1 LCSFTSRRKV
11 CFFSGVPKMRG
22 EEFFGEVKEERLID
36 RELSW
41 VQVINVVVILSVS
54 IGLYLWGTPI
64 RIESLWSWSYW
75 LEVTGFA
82 LIVGE
87 LLFEENIRKWSSYG
101 EGWFTPGDDNF
112 VGWRKTSA
120 FIAAPC
126 VIGAS
131 FSAWI
136 YSVADG
142 EIGKLLREIFHPFFV
157 WEMSVLLG
165 LFLAISGGAYVYVLS
180 KTNDRLFAKGVG
192 LAVPG
197 LTFATS
203 AQITTTF
210 F

>member
-1 LCSFTSRRKV
+1 MK
-11 CFFSGVPKMRG
+11 G

-36 RELSW
+36 RDLGWFQATNAIFAVSF
-41 VQVINVVVILSVS
+41 S
-54 IGLYLWGTPI
+54 IGVYLYGIPV
-64 RIESLWSWSYW
+64 RIESLWTWSYW
-75 LEVTGFA
+75 LEVAGFA

-112 VGWRKTSA
+112 VGWWKTSA
-120 FIAAPC
+120 FIAVPC

-131 FSAWI
+131 FAAWI
-136 YSVADG
+136 YLVADG
-142 EIGKLLREIFHPFFV
+142 EIGKLLREIFLPFFV
-157 WEMSVLLG
+157 TDFVIIFG
-165 LFLAISGGAYVYVLS
+165 LFIVINGGAYTYVLA
-180 KTNDRLFAKGVG
+180 KTNDRLLATGVG
-192 LAVPG
+192 LAVAG

>member
-1 LCSFTSRRKV
+1 MK
-11 CFFSGVPKMRG
+11 G

-36 RELSW
+36 KDLSW
-41 VQVINVVVILSVS
+41 VQVISVVVILSVS
-54 IGLYLWGTPI
+54 IGLYLWGARI

-87 LLFEENIRKWSSYG
+87 LLFEEETRKWLSRG

-112 VGWRKTSA
+112 VGWWKTSA
-120 FIAAPC
+120 FIAVPC

-157 WEMSVLLG
+157 LEFVIIFG
-165 LFLAISGGAYVYVLS
+165 LFMGINGGAYTYVLT
-180 KTNDRLFAKGVG
+180 KTNDRLLATGVG
-192 LAVPG
+192 LALAG

-203 AQITTTF
+203 AQIATTF